1 MSQKNKINGI
11 RKKSDRIVE
20 GNITGLREFRYDLTG
35 GFVAPNKPYTIYF
48 TNDKREIYITG
59 YRTTTNAKIINK
71 VGNKSIIN
79 IYRELNLRERT
90 PYPKN
95 EIAKPTDDDYN
106 GETITRHFTKLAND
120 NTKPFFEISEEDSN
134 NQNSLFEY
142 ISIQWRI
149 SGTKNEV
156 ETFNRSTISRLPNGL
171 KRILFP
177 LQLWRPSPDSSDS
190 LEKKLERL
198 RK

>member
-20 GNITGLREFRYDLTG
+20 GNLTDLREFRYDLTG

-48 TNDKREIYITG
+48 TNDKREIYMTG
-59 YRTTTNAKIINK
+59 YRTTTNSKIINK

-79 IYRELNLRERT
+79 TYRDLNFKEKT

-95 EIAKPTDDDYN
+95 QIANPTDDDYN
-106 GETITRHFTKLAND
+106 GETITRHFCKIAND
-120 NTKPFFEISEEDSN
+120 NTKPFFEISEDDN
-134 NQNSLFEY
+134 NQNSLFVY

-149 SGTKNEV
+149 SGTKSEV
-156 ETFNRSTISRLPNGL
+156 ETFNKATINRLPNGL

-177 LQLWRPSPDSSDS
+177 LQLWRPSKNSSDA

-198 RK
+198 RR